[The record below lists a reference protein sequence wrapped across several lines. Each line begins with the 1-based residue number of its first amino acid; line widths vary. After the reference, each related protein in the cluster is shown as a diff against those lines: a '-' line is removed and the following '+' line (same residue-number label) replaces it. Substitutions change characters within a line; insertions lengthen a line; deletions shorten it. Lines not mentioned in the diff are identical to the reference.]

1 MNIKKLNISIETS
14 IWCSNTKKIIRRE
27 RKRMISDVIKKIVKT
42 ADHTYIKLLCK
53 KNTDRE
59 ENIPPTAKVIKNQL
73 HFNHWETRQ

>member
-1 MNIKKLNISIETS
+1 
-14 IWCSNTKKIIRRE
+14 
-27 RKRMISDVIKKIVKT
+27 MISDVIKEMVKT

-73 HFNHWETRQ
+73 HFNH